1 MDPADGRWDRDD
13 ASAYTSLCE
22 AMVSSFI
29 RTELQE
35 DLRAAIK
42 TSGASDA
49 EAKALLSGW
58 GMDAVE
64 RLDSEERWGKAEDWV
79 RLHRG
84 RIQGRT
90 RLGLRALMEREKDKI
105 RQYGLSVSEVLG
117 AHIYTGANF
126 VPLNAICRSFP
137 PGILELL
144 RGEGTTTGDNRMCTT
159 LFCISSALKK
169 LSQATELPESRSVP
183 HSRPHSR
190 RPSCPPCLS

>member
-1 MDPADGRWDRDD
+1 MGPRGGECGVVVAR
-13 ASAYTSLCE
+13 SC
-22 AMVSSFI
+22 V
-29 RTELQE
+29 RTELQA
-35 DLRAAIK
+35 DLRAALQA
-42 TSGASDA
+42 SGASDA
-49 EAKALLSGW
+49 EASALFSAW
-58 GMDAVE
+58 GVAGVE
-64 RLDSEERWGKAEDWV
+64 GLDSAEGWSRAEDWV

-90 RLGLRALMEREKDKI
+90 RLGLGGLMAREEKRIK
-105 RQYGLSVSEVLG
+105 QYGLNASEVLG

-169 LSQATELPESRSVP
+169 LSQATELPESRSVGQP
-183 HSRPHSR
+183 RSRAHGAGVGPA
-190 RPSCPPCLS
+190 PPAPPPAPVPTPP